1 MILVLFAIFSKNTF
15 GTICL
20 RKYFSICNHFLNTF
34 GTFFFKNTSGPIF
47 FEYLWHNLFEEG
59 HVLDINCLR
68 LEFEG
73 EDSDVGPEII
83 GDVDSEPEIYP

>member
-15 GTICL
+15 GTIFKIPLGTFCL
-20 RKYFSICNHFLNTF
+20 RIF
-34 GTFFFKNTSGPIF
+34 GTIFFK
-47 FEYLWHNLFEEG
+47 YLWHNLFEEG

-83 GDVDSEPEIYP
+83 GDVDSEPEIYL